1 MEKQNEINCNCGYSY
16 ITSSVSSIC
25 PNCGSKNWTAAGILA
40 IVLFITAVVIFS
52 ILIAGSVI
60 WSLFGLKYKLNKWN
74 SICSLFLGIT
84 SIIVFSNFYEFSEYP
99 KLTYFAYILNTLGV
113 LLSIYNLIKIRNN

>member
-1 MEKQNEINCNCGYSY
+1 MEKQSKINCNCGYSY

-25 PNCGSKNWTAAGILA
+25 PNCGNKNWTAAGILA
-40 IVLFITAVVIFS
+40 IVLFIIAIVIFS
-52 ILIAGSVI
+52 ILIAGSMI
-60 WSLFGLKYKLNKWN
+60 WSLFDLKYKLNKWN

>member
-16 ITSSVSSIC
+16 ITSSVSSNC

-40 IVLFITAVVIFS
+40 IVLFIIAIVIFS
-52 ILIAGSVI
+52 MI
-60 WSLFGLKYKLNKWN
+60 WSLFDLKYKLNKWN
-74 SICSLFLGIT
+74 SICSLLLGIT

-99 KLTYFAYILNTLGV
+99 KLTYLSYILNTLGI

>member
-1 MEKQNEINCNCGYSY
+1 MAEQSKINCNCGYSY

-25 PNCGSKNWTAAGILA
+25 PNCGNKNWTAAGILA
-40 IVLFITAVVIFS
+40 IVLFIIAIVIFS
-52 ILIAGSVI
+52 ILIAGSMI
-60 WSLFGLKYKLNKWN
+60 WSLFDLKYKLNKWN
-74 SICSLFLGIT
+74 SICSLLLGIT

-99 KLTYFAYILNTLGV
+99 ELTYLSYILNTLGI